1 MLYKFA
7 PHLQRKDMTHIV
19 IQNILVVVL
28 SILVVSH
35 IIKRIVR
42 RMVMCRKVLK

>member
-1 MLYKFA
+1 MLHKFA
-7 PHLQRKDMTHIV
+7 THLQRKDMTHIV

-42 RMVMCRKVLK
+42 RMVMCRKLVN